1 MAALKARIRL
11 IENLND
17 QFINVGMAKTKNAY
31 ERFYEKI
38 SIRINNLGR
47 GRKISSKDVKKAITG
62 IKIDTQE
69 FDRQAYVMLT
79 LSAMTSIISTPK
91 LDKEDQ
97 IALAPII
104 AIAALIDLRSTKKTA
119 LTINRLT
126 TKVLTRKTENLRG
139 NDKKIAESLKKY
151 YNKNKKDIEN
161 LIKANRIT
169 LTEVNKRVKNN
180 VSKAILKDFKK
191 EITRKVEMTQIV
203 DGKKKTIKRFQ
214 SLSEIQKNLS
224 KKYAKQEQFRIN
236 RIIDTEVH
244 RLAEEVKQAH
254 HLLLGYSEKKWTTTG
269 DSRVRDSHR
278 SINGTVIDIDNNF
291 RVGGSWGMY
300 PGDPKMKPK
309 EIINCRCTLI
319 YVKEK

>member
-17 QFINVGMAKTKNAY
+17 QFINVGMVKTKSAY

-69 FDRQAYVMLT
+69 FDRQVHVMLT

-151 YNKNKKDIEN
+151 YNKNKKGIEN
-161 LIKANRIT
+161 LIKANRIS
-169 LTEVNKRVKNN
+169 LAEVNKRVKNN

-203 DGKKKTIKRFQ
+203 DGKKKIVKRFQ
-214 SLSEIQKNLS
+214 SLSEIQKNIS

-254 HLLLGYSEKKWTTTG
+254 HLLLGYSKKRWITTG

-291 RVGGSWGMY
+291 RVGGSWGMH
-300 PGDPKMKPK
+300 PGDSKMKPK
-309 EIINCRCTLI
+309 EIINCRCTLV